1 MRQCAHSADCVFML
15 QAWPYGIIKIED
27 AND

>member
-1 MRQCAHSADCVFML
+1 MRQCAHSADGVFMS
-15 QAWPYGIIKIED
+15 QAWPYGVIKIED